1 MVVPPPGPGPDEPA
15 VSDPANR
22 TRLAWTRTAV
32 AFAAIG
38 AAMLKNSPIAGA
50 AVLVLSVPIWAVAR
64 RTGRSADAMSSAGAL
79 RLVTA
84 TVVLIAIAALIVALT
99 GHSPGSLDRL
109 LHDT

>member
-1 MVVPPPGPGPDEPA
+1 
-15 VSDPANR
+15 
-22 TRLAWTRTAV
+22 
-32 AFAAIG
+32 
-38 AAMLKNSPIAGA
+38 
-50 AVLVLSVPIWAVAR
+50 
-64 RTGRSADAMSSAGAL
+64 MSSAGAL

>member
-1 MVVPPPGPGPDEPA
+1 MVMPSKAGPDEPA

-22 TRLAWTRTAV
+22 TRLAWTRTAI

-38 AAMLKNSPIAGA
+38 AAMLKNSPVEGI

-64 RTGRSADAMSSAGAL
+64 RTGQNADAMSSAGAL

-84 TVVLIAIAALIVALT
+84 TVVLVAVAAMIVALT
-99 GHSPGSLDRL
+99 GHPPASLDRL
-109 LHDT
+109 LHDS